1 MMGKL
6 RWILFPEFQHL
17 NRNRRILLAGSAI
30 SSGFFPL
37 RFSYF
42 SHFLEFSFVYF
53 SVLADRPVLAAAAE
67 CGWAAP
73 GTAAVR
79 GGGGGGR
86 GAAGGEGELGGFVEE
101 PLEAGEQAGA
111 GETHSGG
118 KEN

>member
-1 MMGKL
+1 M
-6 RWILFPEFQHL
+6 P
-17 NRNRRILLAGSAI
+17 
-30 SSGFFPL
+30 
-37 RFSYF
+37 FSYF

-67 CGWAAP
+67 CGWAAH

-79 GGGGGGR
+79 G
-86 GAAGGEGELGGFVEE
+86 AVEE
-101 PLEAGEQAGA
+101 VRGVAGEEADLEVLVEDPLEAGEQAGA